1 MFKAGLLPLLSI
13 LLAASAGW
21 AGDPMQAFPAAESG
35 MVRHTLRVPP
45 LKDESAARIELM
57 AGRTVAVDERNTYF
71 FGGRITEETIEGW
84 GYPRYVVSTLGPM
97 AGTRMAIDPKAP
109 KVPRFIQL
117 AGEPYLIRYNSRL
130 PLVVYAPTDVEIRY
144 RIWNAGT
151 EIKAMD
157 PG

>member
-1 MFKAGLLPLLSI
+1 MVKTALVRLFFL
-13 LLAASAGW
+13 LLAAPAGW
-21 AGDPMQAFPAAESG
+21 AADPMQAFPAAESG
-35 MVRHTLRVPP
+35 MVRHSLRVPP
-45 LKDESAARIELM
+45 LNDESAARIELM
-57 AGRTVAVDERNTYF
+57 AGKTVVVDERNTYF
-71 FGGRITEETIEGW
+71 FGGKITEETIEGW
-84 GYPRYVVSTLGPM
+84 GYPRYLVSTLGPM